1 MDPLIPY
8 HCEAIHLFLSRLRT
22 DISRAEPMN
31 LCMFSHEPLGPGGED
46 ISWPDQVAFRGRKAS
61 STRKIKPQTSLL
73 MNS

>member
-31 LCMFSHEPLGPGGED
+31 LSMFSHEFLAVLVVYTPGGWAPLFER
-46 ISWPDQVAFRGRKAS
+46 SWVEFLV
-61 STRKIKPQTSLL
+61 SLAK
-73 MNS
+73 